1 MAFEA
6 DCGVSPVLE
15 EIRMASTAALVAQA
29 SRLHVQPGRLHPQDT
44 PGRFVL
50 EVHASRLLGGKF
62 EIRNS
67 KFEIRIPKPVD
78 PAAP

>member
-29 SRLHVQPGRLHPQDT
+29 SRLHVQPRRLRYKTTLID
-44 PGRFVL
+44 L
-50 EVHASRLLGGKF
+50 SL
-62 EIRNS
+62 
-67 KFEIRIPKPVD
+67 
-78 PAAP
+78 

>member
-29 SRLHVQPGRLHPQDT
+29 SRLHVRQ
-44 PGRFVL
+44 F
-50 EVHASRLLGGKF
+50 
-62 EIRNS
+62 
-67 KFEIRIPKPVD
+67 RIPNS
-78 PAAP
+78 